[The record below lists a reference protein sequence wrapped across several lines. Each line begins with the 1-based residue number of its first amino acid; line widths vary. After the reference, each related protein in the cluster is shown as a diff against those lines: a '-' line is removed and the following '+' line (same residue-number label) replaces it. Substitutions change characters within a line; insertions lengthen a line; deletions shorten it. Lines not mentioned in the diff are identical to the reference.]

1 MAKDYAYLF
10 SQLRRIEDHREQ
22 QAEKEIRKL
31 YKKILKETRQFIAEE
46 YYQFAEDGKLT
57 FEILRSKSMDA
68 RFLQEVEERL
78 GGLSIDVSREIKRTV
93 EEMYQLSYDGLRNAV
108 EKGKDS
114 KALQDFFQGV
124 DTTTAQ
130 TAWANV
136 DNTIMDIALEKNH
149 KNIIWDIK
157 REVATALTVGDRF
170 DTMADRI
177 AGKLNGN
184 YKKAILIART
194 EVGRVREAGHLASAK
209 NLNDALE
216 NGSSGMRMVKKWMT
230 MRDGS
235 VRDTHSRMNGV
246 VVEMDDP
253 FILPSEVKTMAPKQ
267 SGVASEDCNCR
278 CYVSYQLM
286 DDEEFFKATGKH
298 FKNFHQEKDET
309 GDIVAR
315 NKFGDVITFD
325 EQLNSEKWSDSVRYI
340 KELANEYDTRLVAVK
355 VGVHQAAGSVDM
367 GGTMRLSSKAP
378 NIAFHEFAHSIAMES
393 LTKYGVV
400 DDSAFWKEIKSVRR
414 AYKKEV
420 GDDVKRWISSYE
432 QSNRSVGEFFAE
444 AFAQA
449 KMSERGIPIPDKYGS
464 DLTYSNKVL
473 AITDKYFKKPLEKD
487 DTSDKMSIGIQ
498 FFANKSIQKQT
509 SNQLVKSVSSW
520 KKNVELH
527 KDKIEH
533 PERYDTGWE
542 SKTEKQK
549 QGLIK
554 HWEKEIKNFKSN
566 IDDAEAELE
575 ARVREK

>member
-1 MAKDYAYLF
+1 MARDYQYYF

-31 YKKILKETRQFIAEE
+31 YKNILKETRQFVAEE
-46 YYQFAEDGKLT
+46 YYQLADDGKLT

-78 GGLSIDVSREIKRTV
+78 GDLSIDVSREIKRTV
-93 EEMYQLSYDGLRNAV
+93 EEMYQLSYDGIRDAV

-114 KALQDFFQGV
+114 KELQAFFQGV
-124 DTTTAQ
+124 DTATAQ
-130 TAWANV
+130 TAWASV

-246 VVEMDDP
+246 VVEMDEA
-253 FILPSEVKTMAPKQ
+253 FELPSGVKTMAPKQ
-267 SGVASEDCNCR
+267 SGVAAEDCNCR

-298 FKNFHQEKDET
+298 FSSDDSNKPIENRDESAIMEQKKYTQFNSGDEANQFFYYDGEERGLKARKSSKHAKWQNNLSKDEKDSICDYT
-309 GDIVAR
+309 GGGFYDINQYLRKAGDWKAINAEKEEFLIKNIDSAISRYELKDNIIVQRGVMEDALDGLIAQYGDDSSNLIGKIYHDSGYMSTTVLHGNSVATAKPVVFEIEVPSGKGHGAYVNQLAGQYQDAEYEFLIKR
-315 NKFGDVITFD
+315 GSKFEITGID
-325 EQLNSEKWSDSVRYI
+325 ENEEPIPPQTII
-340 KELANEYDTRLVAVK
+340 K
-355 VGVHQAAGSVDM
+355 
-367 GGTMRLSSKAP
+367 MRL
-378 NIAFHEFAHSIAMES
+378 
-393 LTKYGVV
+393 
-400 DDSAFWKEIKSVRR
+400 
-414 AYKKEV
+414 
-420 GDDVKRWISSYE
+420 ISD
-432 QSNRSVGEFFAE
+432 G
-444 AFAQA
+444 
-449 KMSERGIPIPDKYGS
+449 
-464 DLTYSNKVL
+464 
-473 AITDKYFKKPLEKD
+473 
-487 DTSDKMSIGIQ
+487 
-498 FFANKSIQKQT
+498 
-509 SNQLVKSVSSW
+509 
-520 KKNVELH
+520 
-527 KDKIEH
+527 
-533 PERYDTGWE
+533 
-542 SKTEKQK
+542 
-549 QGLIK
+549 
-554 HWEKEIKNFKSN
+554 
-566 IDDAEAELE
+566 
-575 ARVREK
+575 